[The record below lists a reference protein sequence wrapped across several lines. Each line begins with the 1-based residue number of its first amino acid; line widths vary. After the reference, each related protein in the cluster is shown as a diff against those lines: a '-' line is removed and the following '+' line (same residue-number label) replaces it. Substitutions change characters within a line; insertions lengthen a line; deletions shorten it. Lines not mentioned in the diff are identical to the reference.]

1 MFFRHGQEMITGRC
15 VKDKEG
21 LELAGRL
28 REEIFRGRYVTEVFP
43 YPDAQYAV
51 LWAEGLPVGMG
62 GIRFVDCRFT
72 LIEIGILEAYRLQMY
87 GDFLLRLLADR
98 GVDAHVK
105 RIWADA
111 TEDSLDFFRASH
123 FVPEGAMYESLGQM
137 RTPMALELKE
147 LGCACSRDRFNPY
160 RS

>member
-1 MFFRHGQEMITGRC
+1 MITGRC

-28 REEIFRGRYVTEVFP
+28 RDEIFQGRYVTEVFP

-51 LWAEGLPVGMG
+51 LWAEGLPAGMG
-62 GIRFVDCRFT
+62 AVRFVDCRFT
-72 LIEIGILEAYRLQMY
+72 LIEIGILEAYRLQRY

-111 TEDSLDFFRASH
+111 TESSLDFFRASH
-123 FVPEGAMYESLGQM
+123 FVPEGDMYESLGQM

-147 LGCACSRDRFNPY
+147 LGCACGRDRFNPY

>member
-1 MFFRHGQEMITGRC
+1 MITGRV
-15 VKDKEG
+15 VKDRER
-21 LELAGRL
+21 LDLAGQL
-28 REEIFRGRYVTEVFP
+28 RDRIFQGRTVTKVFP

-51 LWAEGLPVGMG
+51 LWVDGLPVGMG
-62 GIRFVDCRFT
+62 GIHFAGGRFT
-72 LIEIGILEAYRLQMY
+72 LIEIGILEEYRQQMY

-98 GVDAHVK
+98 AVDAHVK

-123 FVPEGAMYESLGQM
+123 FIPEGDPYEFLGQL
-137 RTPMALELKE
+137 RTPMSLELKE
-147 LGCACSRDRFNPY
+147 LGCACCRDKFNPY